1 MLTMWS
7 VKAQNSYPSKLIVGS
22 DTVICST
29 IEQQKKYLI
38 WKSQLSEC
46 KEKQL
51 VYDSTIFLQDSIIK
65 EQKKLIAFYSEQS
78 KNYSKLVLKQD
89 EIIGTV
95 NEKFNI
101 MESTYKKSEKINRRN
116 KFITGL
122 TSGIISLGFI
132 GVLTYQIVK

>member
-7 VKAQNSYPSKLIVGS
+7 VKAQNNYPSKLIVGS

-46 KEKQL
+46 KEKQV
-51 VYDSTIFLQDSIIK
+51 VYDNTIFLQDSVIK
-65 EQKKLIAFYSEQS
+65 EQKKLITFYSEQS
-78 KNYSKLVLKQD
+78 VLFSNLVDKQD
-89 EIIGTV
+89 EIITTV
-95 NEKFNI
+95 NERFKI
-101 MESTYKKSEKINRRN
+101 MEKTFKASEKKQRRS

-122 TSGIISLGFI
+122 TSGFISLGFI